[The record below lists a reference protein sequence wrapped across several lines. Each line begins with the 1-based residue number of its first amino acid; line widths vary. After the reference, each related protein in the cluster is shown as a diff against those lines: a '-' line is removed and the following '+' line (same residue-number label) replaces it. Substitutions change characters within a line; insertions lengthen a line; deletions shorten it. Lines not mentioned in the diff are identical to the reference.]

1 MSGAR
6 VIDRHEIER
15 LRQATPAAFP
25 VWSGRL
31 GSWTMCAAFVGLT
44 AYCLHR
50 FDFSLR
56 RFIDGSDQLGVIVR
70 NMVPPRI
77 GDAPDE
83 VLWALAETV
92 AMAFLG
98 TLIGA
103 IIAVPLAF
111 MAARNTMPFWLPR
124 FGTRR
129 LLDGF
134 RGVDQMIWALIFVRA
149 VGLGPLAGIMAIAIS
164 DIGTLAKLF
173 SESIENVD
181 RKQQDGMRAVGAS
194 GLETVRFGLVP
205 QVLPMMLSSVLYMFE
220 SNTRSATIL
229 GVVGAGGIGFQLS
242 DRIRAH
248 QWEEAA
254 FILILILIT
263 VALIDALS
271 RFLRGRLIGPRP
283 S

>member
-6 VIDRHEIER
+6 SLDNGEIAR
-15 LRQATPAAFP
+15 LRQAMPGAFPGVSSRLASWTVFAAF
-25 VWSGRL
+25 
-31 GSWTMCAAFVGLT
+31 AALT
-44 AYCLHR
+44 AYCLLR
-50 FDFSLR
+50 FEFSLQ
-56 RFIDGSDQLGVIVR
+56 RFVDGSDQLGVVVR
-70 NMVPPRI
+70 NMIPPHI
-77 GDAPDE
+77 SEAPE
-83 VLWALAETV
+83 EILWALAETV

-111 MAARNTMPFWLPR
+111 MAARNTMPWWLPR

-129 LLDGF
+129 ILDGF

-164 DIGTLAKLF
+164 DIGTLAKLY

-181 RKQQDGMRAVGAS
+181 RKQQEGMRAVGAS
-194 GLETVRFGLVP
+194 GIETVRFGLVP
-205 QVLPMMLSSVLYMFE
+205 QVLPMMLSSTLYMFE

-254 FILILILIT
+254 FILILVLIT
-263 VALIDALS
+263 VALIDTLS
-271 RFLRGRLIGPRP
+271 RWLRSRLIGPKT
-283 S
+283 

>member
-1 MSGAR
+1 MSSR
-6 VIDRHEIER
+6 VVEKAEIER
-15 LRQATPAAFP
+15 LRSALPGAFP
-25 VWSGRL
+25 GLSSRL
-31 GSWTMCAAFVGLT
+31 GSWSIAAVFAVLT
-44 AYCLHR
+44 AYCLYR
-50 FDFSLR
+50 FDFSPKRL
-56 RFIDGSDQLGVIVR
+56 FDGWDQLGVVVR

-77 GDAPDE
+77 GDAPE
-83 VLWALAETV
+83 EILWALAETV

-111 MAARNTMPFWLPR
+111 MAARNTMPLWLPR

-164 DIGTLAKLF
+164 DIGTLAKLY
-173 SESIENVD
+173 SESLENID
-181 RKQQDGMRAVGAS
+181 RKQQEGMRAVGAS

-205 QVLPMMLSSVLYMFE
+205 QVLPMILSSTLYMFE

-254 FILILILIT
+254 FILLLVLIT
-263 VALIDALS
+263 VAVIDAIS
-271 RFLRGRLIGPRP
+271 RYLRGRLIGPR
-283 S
+283 SS